1 MTADCTSPLPRFKL
15 PSISEPTNEWGPSEE
30 YQPEQFKDIPYAPFS
45 KSDRLGKVA
54 DWSSEGQNR
63 LQHENRRQ
71 NRRDQAYGAGAEN
84 PFAYQHTADDSSFSI
99 VDSRVTKK
107 TTFSRGFVRTAPRT
121 LARGGSFQRF
131 DSTRGRGGFQNRRR
145 FGWKDYDRQRNRDA
159 SILIGPDWTIV
170 EEIELNRIAKL
181 THKIG
186 EPKDLS
192 FHGQLCYYDKKYDR
206 PSPSEGM
213 LKQIETIKYNT
224 TTSEDP
230 IMQIYT
236 KTSEATVFFT
246 DSVLALL
253 MCSPRSVA
261 PWDIIVNRIGD
272 KVFFDKRD
280 GGPLDTITVNENAS
294 DPPTENPA
302 DKDNIN
308 SPSNL
313 SVEALYV
320 NQNYQAQVLDY
331 SQTKHMA
338 KPNPFH
344 DSEEAE
350 GEILGSCAYRY
361 RMFPLSDTINM
372 IVRTEIDAIQKGAD
386 GSESYVLVRALNEFD
401 SKAAGSGGAIDWRTK
416 LDSQRGAVVATEMKN
431 NNCKL
436 ARWAVQAILAGAAQL
451 KLGWVSR
458 AHPKENRRHQILT
471 TMQYRPQDFVSQMN
485 FQLSTGWGIVH
496 TIVRLCL
503 QLEEGHYMM
512 VKDPNKPIIRLY
524 NIPGDDLEVD
534 LDNDIPL
541 EVDLPEV
548 MV

>member
-1 MTADCTSPLPRFKL
+1 MAEESTTPLPRFKL
-15 PSISEPTNEWGPSEE
+15 PPINDPITGWGPSED
-30 YQPEQFKDIPYAPFS
+30 YLPEQFKDIPYAPFS
-45 KSDRLGKVA
+45 KSDRLGKIA
-54 DWSSEGQNR
+54 DWTFEGQNR
-63 LQHENRRQ
+63 FQHESRRQ
-71 NRRDQAYGAGAEN
+71 SRRDQAYGAGAEN
-84 PFAYQHTADDSSFSI
+84 SFAYQHTADDSSFSI
-99 VDSRVTKK
+99 VDSKINKK
-107 TTFSRGFVRTAPRT
+107 ATFSRGFVRTAPRVV
-121 LARGGSFQRF
+121 ARGGTFHRF
-131 DSTRGRGGFQNRRR
+131 DANRGRGGFQGRRR
-145 FGWKDYDRQRNRDA
+145 FGWKDYDRQRVRDA
-159 SILIGPDWTIV
+159 SILIGPEWTVV

-206 PSPSEGM
+206 PTPSEGM
-213 LKQIETIKYNT
+213 LKQVETIKYNV

-230 IMQIYT
+230 IMQNYT
-236 KTSEATVFFT
+236 KTSEATVFFI

-280 GGPLDTITVNENAS
+280 GGPVDTITVNENAS
-294 DPPTENPA
+294 DPPTENST

-308 SPSNL
+308 APSNL
-313 SVEALYV
+313 SVEALFV

-344 DSEEAE
+344 DTEEAE
-350 GEILGSCAYRY
+350 GEILASCAYRY
-361 RMFPLSDTINM
+361 RLFPLTDTINM
-372 IVRTEIDAIQKGAD
+372 VVRTEIDAIQKGLD
-386 GSESYVLVRALNEFD
+386 GSDSYILVRALNEFD
-401 SKAAGSGGAIDWRTK
+401 FKAPGSGGALDWRTK

-431 NNCKL
+431 NNS
-436 ARWAVQAILAGAAQL
+436 W
-451 KLGWVSR
+451 LGFR

-496 TIVRLCL
+496 TIVNLCL

-524 NIPGDDLEVD
+524 SIPSDDLEAD
-534 LDNDIPL
+534 LDNDPSI
-541 EVDLPEV
+541 EIDLPEV